1 MHFGAITIFSTHT
14 YNFAWLYR
22 VLWGKNG
29 DRANIRELPPP
40 CIRLSTQCAL
50 RETAKPLGDE
60 YHEIMEM
67 KDI

>member
-1 MHFGAITIFSTHT
+1 MHFGAITIFSTQLCV
-14 YNFAWLYR
+14 ALQGDAG
-22 VLWGKNG
+22 GKNG
-29 DRANIRELPPP
+29 GTVHILPP
-40 CIRLSTQCAL
+40 CIRLSICAL

>member
-1 MHFGAITIFSTHT
+1 MHFGAITIFSTHIQLCV
-14 YNFAWLYR
+14 ALQG
-22 VLWGKNG
+22 VLGGKME
-29 DRANIRELPPP
+29 AQLRELPP
-40 CIRLSTQCAL
+40 CIRLSICAL